1 MSTNVKIEDLFEKDI
16 RRTINGVIKVDQY
29 DDANVFTELD
39 EYVVTKESLKHFD
52 NFFDRYYGATQVPT
66 DKIGVWVSGF
76 FGSGKSHFIKMWTMY
91 SIYLSRTLHQH
102 LS

>member
-66 DKIGVWVSGF
+66 DKIGVCYTGAD
-76 FGSGKSHFIKMWTMY
+76 
-91 SIYLSRTLHQH
+91 
-102 LS
+102 